1 MDVVLYT
8 DASPPRPVNSRL
20 DRHHGSSHQLRL
32 SCFRKTRGLVDLQA
46 KAMAKTVPKSFPVS
60 LRVNVAPS
68 ERIGSHSGHSGPN
81 GVRSNVV
88 RIPDNLVDV
97 ALFGSRLPDDKCPG
111 DVGAVSLVLGSKVE
125 KQKIALLHNPG
136 GSPRMRQ
143 RGAWARGDD
152 RRKWG
157 LFASLIAQRLLE
169 NSGDRKLG
177 LSC

>member
-20 DRHHGSSHQLRL
+20 DRNHRSRHQLRL
-32 SCFRKTRGLVDLQA
+32 GCFRKTRGFMDLEA
-46 KAMAKTVPKSFPVS
+46 DAVAKTVPKSFPVS

-97 ALFGSRLPDDKCPG
+97 ALFGSRLPDDKCPR

-125 KQKIALLHNPG
+125 KQEIALLHDAG
-136 GSPRMRQ
+136 GSARVRQ
-143 RGAWARGDD
+143 RG
-152 RRKWG
+152 
-157 LFASLIAQRLLE
+157 
-169 NSGDRKLG
+169 
-177 LSC
+177 